1 MNTEVFANVGNFGG
15 LRFLFFL
22 CDNTST
28 NYFGFGDHEWVGYGF
43 SL

>member
-1 MNTEVFANVGNFGG
+1 
-15 LRFLFFL
+15 L